1 MSWLKRQTN
10 LINALVQL
18 IKKKNDRKPRL
29 LASGIK
35 IRGVT
40 MDFKD
45 IERIIDYYAVVYANT
60 FDNFDEM
67 DKNLSTNYKMFLLNY
82 SWFIMFC

>member
-10 LINALVQL
+10 LINVLVQL
-18 IKKKNDRKPRL
+18 IKKKNYRRPRL
-29 LASGIK
+29 QASGIK

-67 DKNLSTNYKMFLLNY
+67 DKNLRKHKL
-82 SWFIMFC
+82 